1 MEQSDQSSSI
11 QLLIVSLSMLQIR
24 DFDEPTSNQIYEID
38 IASLQVLKSYTGG
51 QAPHGV
57 VVSHDGKK
65 VYVTNLL
72 SDTISVIDTTTDT
85 ITNTIAVGEKTNGIS
100 IWKK

>member
-1 MEQSDQSSSI
+1 
-11 QLLIVSLSMLQIR
+11 
-24 DFDEPTSNQIYEID
+24 
-38 IASLQVLKSYTGG
+38 
-51 QAPHGV
+51 
-57 VVSHDGKK
+57 VSHDGKK

>member
-1 MEQSDQSSSI
+1 VADQGFY
-11 QLLIVSLSMLQIR
+11 
-24 DFDEPTSNQIYEID
+24 FDQPTSDQIYEID